1 MFKVKNGWLGDWEIG
16 SLVVV
21 FSDDQQKAMGLSPG
35 LVHLLPVF
43 EYFYLIYNCTSSC
56 VEVVEKFIK
65 TLP

>member
-1 MFKVKNGWLGDWEIG
+1 MFKVKNGWLDDWEIG
-16 SLVVV
+16 CLVVV

-43 EYFYLIYNCTSSC
+43 EYFYLIYNCTSRC